1 MQHLRSGIQQPSS
14 KCQRRRT
21 EKFVMNITH
30 CAGRTSGRRA
40 SLILMAESSID
51 GPLLLRTSAAEILL
65 REDFCGSCHAD
76 RGSDENV
83 IVIANNTLQP
93 TATAPCHIEIG
104 IGSGG
109 QIRSRFPDCHA
120 QSRGSSSGD
129 ASPSTT
135 FQ

>member
-14 KCQRRRT
+14 KCQRIRT

-30 CAGRTSGRRA
+30 CAGRTSSRRV
-40 SLILMAESSID
+40 SLMLMAESSID
-51 GPLLLRTSAAEILL
+51 GPLLLRTSATEILL
-65 REDFCGSCHAD
+65 REDVCGSCHAD
-76 RGSDENV
+76 RRSDENV
-83 IVIANNTLQP
+83 IFIANNTLHP
-93 TATAPCHIEIG
+93 AATAPCHIEIR

-109 QIRSRFPDCHA
+109 QIRSLFPDFRA